1 MPEIATWSD
10 PDFPYPIEYAPAALE
25 KLRAA
30 AMEGLMAL
38 PKVGMGSGGVLL
50 GESTGNRITILD
62 SFVIP
67 CSHAFGPS
75 FSLTPEE
82 LDHARELV
90 AQSDTSKIVGW
101 YCSKGLRPLEVS
113 DNDRVL
119 FGSLFTK
126 PWRVGLLLRPNMVR
140 PTTIAFF
147 WRGAQGEAVKG
158 VEGELSA
165 WAAPVPLVVAA
176 DVPTQKAA
184 PAEAVVPTQRAAAP
198 AADEVPVA
206 QKAPGPAPDEQD
218 IDIRK
223 QIFTIDP
230 ELWPSLRETKLK
242 RERENIPSNSE
253 RPVIRPLP
261 TVSFEAYRATVVKE
275 SPPKKGP
282 VVALA
287 AAAAILIS
295 IAGVVLVVM
304 PGPHQAA
311 PRPPL
316 VLHSTDAHGALTI
329 QWNPDGVEGIDH
341 ASLFIDDGGRLH
353 TIPLDRSQLTSGE
366 FVYARK
372 SSHVT
377 ATVTADGTEATTE
390 FTASSGKP
398 SPTESRP

>member
-10 PDFPYPIEYAPAALE
+10 PDFPYPIEYSREALE

-38 PKVGMGSGGVLL
+38 PKVGIGTGGVLL
-50 GESTGNRITILD
+50 GESAGNRITILD
-62 SFVIP
+62 SFAIP

-113 DNDRVL
+113 DNDGLL

-158 VEGELSA
+158 AEGELSA

-176 DVPTQKAA
+176 DVPTQS
-184 PAEAVVPTQRAAAP
+184 

-206 QKAPGPAPDEQD
+206 QSTPRPAVEDEDVDIEKQ
-218 IDIRK
+218 IDIKK

-230 ELWPSLRETKLK
+230 ELWPSLREPKPK
-242 RERENIPSNSE
+242 RERETVAWNPE
-253 RPVIRPLP
+253 RPVIQPLP
-261 TVSFEAYRATVVKE
+261 TVSFETYRATVVKE
-275 SPPKKGP
+275 PPPKKVP
-282 VVALA
+282 VVAI
-287 AAAAILIS
+287 AAAILIG

-372 SSHVT
+372 SRHVT
-377 ATVTADGTEATTE
+377 ATVTADGAEATTE

-398 SPTESRP
+398 